1 MLFLQVKLSVF
12 WEYAKSLTVPIS
24 VCIVLFFILSETSAV
39 SSGIWLAKWS
49 STDVTS
55 DDERDL
61 FLGVYGALGLSQAIF
76 ILFASIAMA
85 AGSRVA
91 SRYLHQKML
100 VNIMHSPMSLFETTP
115 QGRIMNRFS
124 KDISGIDDMVP
135 RSLTSFLRTFLSVI
149 GTMFAITFAT
159 PIFLAVIIPLGA
171 LYFFIQVRPLFAWN
185 PVNRF
190 SVYDNMIE
198 NFTCHFKINLV
209 VFVFHYCFEIEMLFD
224 PSSIFRRWRLFII
237 WNLPAKRHTDYKA
250 LWKMFSLAKQFSPKF
265 HCSFLYRLGCSL
277 SAKTS
282 LWLSCHA
289 NRITKLY
296 SQPKIGYKL
305 VNFL

>member
-1 MLFLQVKLSVF
+1 MLQCCSCRLNFQCSGNTPSHSQFQSLSVSYCF
-12 WEYAKSLTVPIS
+12 SSSLKPLQCRQESGWLSGVPQTWLQTTS
-24 VCIVLFFILSETSAV
+24 VICSLVFMTRLCL
-39 SSGIWLAKWS
+39 W
-49 STDVTS
+49 
-55 DDERDL
+55 R
-61 FLGVYGALGLSQAIF
+61 
-76 ILFASIAMA
+76 SIAMA

-100 VNIMHSPMSLFETTP
+100 VNIMHSPMSFFETTP

-124 KDISGIDDMVP
+124 KDMSGIDDMVL

-237 WNLPAKRHTDYKA
+237 WNLPAKHTDYKA
-250 LWKMFSLAKQFSPKF
+250 LWRMFSLAKQFSPKF
-265 HCSFLYRLGCSL
+265 HCSFLYRSGCSL
-277 SAKTS
+277 FYYATP
-282 LWLSCHA
+282 
-289 NRITKLY
+289 IE
-296 SQPKIGYKL
+296 
-305 VNFL
+305 